1 MGDTVIGGRMARIV
15 DDKLKFKLLLDTSA
29 ITVAINKVRKLKTEL
44 DRVQKQM
51 DRLKI
56 KTK

>member
-1 MGDTVIGGRMARIV
+1 MARIV

-29 ITVAINKVRKLKTEL
+29 ITEAIKKVRKLKMEL
-44 DRVQKQM
+44 DRVQRQV

-56 KTK
+56 ETK